1 MGTLSNQPIRATMDV
16 SILGTTRY
24 HEGNERRSNGFTFG
38 VEERMGEVKEVA
50 KKLGVSVAE
59 VISLYDAMVRNR
71 HCDLMARDGDIK
83 DEQLAGF
90 GDLLENGLTVLSG
103 WRQENREGL

>member
-16 SILGTTRY
+16 SVLGTTQY
-24 HEGNERRSNGFTFG
+24 HEGDVNRSSGFTFG
-38 VEERMGEVKEVA
+38 VEGTMAEVKEVS

-59 VISLYDAMVRNR
+59 VIALYDAMVRNR
-71 HCDLMARDGDIK
+71 HCDLMARDGDIR

-90 GDLLENGLTVLSG
+90 GDLLELGINALSMLA
-103 WRQENREGL
+103 NRE